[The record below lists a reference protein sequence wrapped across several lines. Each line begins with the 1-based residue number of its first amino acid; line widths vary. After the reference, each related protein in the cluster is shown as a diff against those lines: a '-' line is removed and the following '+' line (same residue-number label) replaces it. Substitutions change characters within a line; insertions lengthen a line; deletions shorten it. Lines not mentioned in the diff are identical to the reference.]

1 MTEEERETL
10 RERRAEIRSILL
22 KIPAEAIELLK
33 EEFEYNLPVTEW
45 IGSDGREK
53 VMDAETRVQRM
64 LYRDGARSVITF
76 IETYRK

>member
-1 MTEEERETL
+1 MTDEERAAL
-10 RERRAEIRSILL
+10 RERREEIRSILL
-22 KIPAEAIELLK
+22 QIPQDVIDLLK

-45 IGSDGREK
+45 IGADGREK